1 MAQTLEVGGTVLAR
15 PLRAFHVFLFL
26 REFGN
31 VPHTIFR
38 DGVEVRFD
46 LLGLQYRTPVRV
58 EGKSSQKFVRVPV
71 RTFVSRVV
79 FSRSVEAIGTT
90 TKKPGH
96 VDVWHQVGRPSGQF
110 TSDRNRSQ
118 ITAREQ

>member
-46 LLGLQYRTPVRV
+46 LLGLQYRNQPMLPVHL
-58 EGKSSQKFVRVPV
+58 
-71 RTFVSRVV
+71 RT
-79 FSRSVEAIGTT
+79 
-90 TKKPGH
+90 
-96 VDVWHQVGRPSGQF
+96 
-110 TSDRNRSQ
+110 RND
-118 ITAREQ
+118 